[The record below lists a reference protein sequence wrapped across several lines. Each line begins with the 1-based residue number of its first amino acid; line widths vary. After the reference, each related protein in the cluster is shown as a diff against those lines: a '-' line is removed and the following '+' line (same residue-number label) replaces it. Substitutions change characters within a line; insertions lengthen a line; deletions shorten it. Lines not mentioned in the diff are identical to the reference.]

1 MGLMDAKEYDPR
13 PAQRR
18 WRMIGILAVVVVI
31 YLVLWYWPIVPWFY
45 RNGNDLQHEFI
56 GFPWVYRYWPEERV
70 VKNFFQAIEQKD
82 FETAY
87 AVYNADPDWKQ
98 HPEKYQ
104 YTLNQFKLDWGPS
117 SEYGAITTHKIDC
130 TTEPEKKGFHSSS
143 GVIVVVIINGRSQV
157 MLNDHN
163 GPVSMWVEK
172 KSKTLTLSPYPVQCH
187 PPR

>member
-18 WRMIGILAVVVVI
+18 WKLIAITAAVVIIPLAV
-31 YLVLWYWPIVPWFY
+31 WWFFFY
-45 RNGNDLQHEFI
+45 
-56 GFPWVYRYWPEERV
+56 YWPEERV

-117 SEYGAITTHKIDC
+117 GEYGAITTHKIDC